1 MKLFESISNLK
12 GITLNSQL
20 VDLLSIIDDDSL
32 TKDEQDKTITEY
44 IAELKH
50 RIDLLEEN
58 KKPYVE
64 TYGESMSRTICIL
77 ESIIDD
83 IPGDITP
90 EQRKKVKDIYL
101 DVIRTHSK
109 NESKPDFSIVD
120 SELMRKRVA
129 ELRIDED
136 VVEYILTQIKDRDYK
151 AKEGILEMTPD
162 KVRALYSFMFENGN
176 KFDFINI
183 DNAGKYSGYVSFD
196 GETITPNR
204 LDKMFMFAQ
213 RHGMQTK
220 INAFMFYDDFPDLY
234 EAYCIQKYTTSE
246 MTQEEKKKR
255 LLHIS
260 KLHYLIMLEVFV
272 IDMENRFL
280 L

>member
-90 EQRKKVKDIYL
+90 EQRKK
-101 DVIRTHSK
+101 
-109 NESKPDFSIVD
+109 
-120 SELMRKRVA
+120 
-129 ELRIDED
+129 
-136 VVEYILTQIKDRDYK
+136 
-151 AKEGILEMTPD
+151 
-162 KVRALYSFMFENGN
+162 
-176 KFDFINI
+176 
-183 DNAGKYSGYVSFD
+183 
-196 GETITPNR
+196 
-204 LDKMFMFAQ
+204 
-213 RHGMQTK
+213 
-220 INAFMFYDDFPDLY
+220 
-234 EAYCIQKYTTSE
+234 
-246 MTQEEKKKR
+246 
-255 LLHIS
+255 
-260 KLHYLIMLEVFV
+260 
-272 IDMENRFL
+272 
-280 L
+280 